1 MKKWVM
7 EVNKIKTST
16 IYGVFGKREIEF
28 RAWPKRR
35 RTKMICKVVQI
46 DFDVKRIL
54 LLDIERNIQL
64 GWYGFDEIELIQ
76 YTGFKDKNGVK
87 IFEGDIVKTPT
98 RKGKIQFI
106 WSGWYFH
113 TDKDGFVELHD
124 VTDIIEVIGNIY
136 ENKELL
142 NENN

>member
-1 MKKWVM
+1 M
-7 EVNKIKTST
+7 EVESYISIIMMVMKMN
-16 IYGVFGKREIEF
+16 REIEF
-28 RAWPKRR
+28 RAWLKYKKEMVGV
-35 RTKMICKVVQI
+35 TTI
-46 DFDVKRIL
+46 DFKKRCVFIDKPYFPKIPEFYGTAL
-54 LLDIERNIQL
+54 L
-64 GWYGFDEIELIQ
+64 FDQIELMQ
-76 YTGFKDKNGVK
+76 YTGLKDKNGVK